1 MLKNRSILQK
11 IMVLGAI
18 ALGICTTCMGLV
30 LLKSEQTLYA
40 TKAQSARELVQFAV
54 NLVGQYETAATYG
67 KMPQA
72 QAQEQA
78 KEAIRQIRYDRDNF
92 FFITDKHSHMI
103 MEPMRPELEGTDMSD
118 FKDPSGKRIFAEFSK
133 VCAGSKG
140 EGFVAHMWPKP
151 GHTKPVPKVSFVMLT
166 SSWDWIVGT
175 GVYVDE
181 IRAQT
186 NRLTLLILL
195 PSLILISWATW
206 AIAKSISI
214 PLKKVVTAIDEL
226 SQCHL
231 GIRLNMKRKDELGVL
246 AGRVDHLAAFLN
258 DNVVAI
264 LNKVG
269 EGDVT
274 TFIKLQNDKDEISP
288 ALINIHKAINGL
300 MHEMKDLS
308 KAGVEGRL
316 SVRGQ
321 AQNYRGGFQE
331 IIQGVNDTLN
341 AVITPINEAA
351 TVLDKMAAKDV
362 TARMQ
367 GEYQGEFAK
376 IKESLNQ
383 AAQHLEESLLKVSQ
397 ASRQVSST
405 ANEIR
410 RSSQTLAA
418 GASEQAS
425 SLEEISSSLQEITSM
440 TKQNAGNA
448 QETKGVA
455 DAACARVDMGLVNM
469 RGLSSAMDQIKQSSR
484 DTAKIVKTIDEIA
497 FQTNLLALNAA
508 VEAARAG
515 DAGKGFAVVAE
526 EVRNLAMRSAEAAKN
541 TTALIESSIQST
553 ESGVALNNE
562 VLKSLEEINVQ
573 AKKVSAVVAEIA
585 AGSAQQAHGIEQLNS
600 AIQQLSTVTQQNA
613 ASSEQTAG
621 AAEEM
626 DSQAQE
632 LKSLVGGFYLNEQA
646 PQSRPEPESA
656 AARPTGRQV
665 ITLDDGD
672 TCGLLS

>member
-1 MLKNRSILQK
+1 
-11 IMVLGAI
+11 
-18 ALGICTTCMGLV
+18 
-30 LLKSEQTLYA
+30 
-40 TKAQSARELVQFAV
+40 
-54 NLVGQYETAATYG
+54 
-67 KMPQA
+67 
-72 QAQEQA
+72 
-78 KEAIRQIRYDRDNF
+78 
-92 FFITDKHSHMI
+92 
-103 MEPMRPELEGTDMSD
+103 
-118 FKDPSGKRIFAEFSK
+118 
-133 VCAGSKG
+133 
-140 EGFVAHMWPKP
+140 
-151 GHTKPVPKVSFVMLT
+151 
-166 SSWDWIVGT
+166 
-175 GVYVDE
+175 
-181 IRAQT
+181 
-186 NRLTLLILL
+186 
-195 PSLILISWATW
+195 
-206 AIAKSISI
+206 
-214 PLKKVVTAIDEL
+214 
-226 SQCHL
+226 
-231 GIRLNMKRKDELGVL
+231 
-246 AGRVDHLAAFLN
+246 
-258 DNVVAI
+258 
-264 LNKVG
+264 
-269 EGDVT
+269 
-274 TFIKLQNDKDEISP
+274 
-288 ALINIHKAINGL
+288 
-300 MHEMKDLS
+300 
-308 KAGVEGRL
+308 
-316 SVRGQ
+316 
-321 AQNYRGGFQE
+321 
-331 IIQGVNDTLN
+331 
-341 AVITPINEAA
+341 
-351 TVLDKMAAKDV
+351 
-362 TARMQ
+362 
-367 GEYQGEFAK
+367 
-376 IKESLNQ
+376 
-383 AAQHLEESLLKVSQ
+383 
-397 ASRQVSST
+397 
-405 ANEIR
+405 
-410 RSSQTLAA
+410 
-418 GASEQAS
+418 
-425 SLEEISSSLQEITSM
+425 M

-448 QETKGVA
+448 QQTKGVA